1 MKELITRPQANMLI
15 LGISILGVVMAMLG
29 WKLIRSREWTGYG
42 VILALIEPL
51 WLVYNAI
58 EDAFGLDSIKALLI
72 NAALFI
78 ALGFAGRVAWMK
90 WVGRSFLDDVSDH
103 DASGVSDVDAREDRD
118 AAGV

>member
-15 LGISILGVVMAMLG
+15 LGISILGVVLALLG

-78 ALGFAGRVAWMK
+78 ALGFAGRFAWQK
-90 WVGRSFLDDVSDH
+90 WVGRSFLDDDSDR
-103 DASGVSDVDAREDRD
+103 DGSVNTDVDALEDRD
-118 AAGV
+118 AAAV

>member
-15 LGISILGVVMAMLG
+15 LGISILGVMLAILG

-58 EDAFGLDSIKALLI
+58 EDAFGLDSI

-103 DASGVSDVDAREDRD
+103 DGSGVSDVDALEDRD